1 MEFPEKHQLKGN
13 GKQASRWD
21 QKTERAIGNKE
32 DARALNFFL
41 DSLLMKVNECKTELL
56 YSVKPVT

>member
-1 MEFPEKHQLKGN
+1 MGSKPLGSEDRKGN
-13 GKQASRWD
+13 
-21 QKTERAIGNKE
+21 GNKE